1 MMMMNAA
8 NVKRNDSPK
17 SDKQDRRSS
26 TPVSIKREKR
36 SDLSTTPTS
45 QKSSHSDRKIPK
57 LENSIGIESGPSK
70 KRPYSS
76 IDDALAGEYHR
87 ENKMPRKLEPV
98 KSEPALG
105 GPMMKQP
112 IETNPE
118 IVKSLLQ
125 ECCTTSK
132 FDSFGMDSPLDVIN
146 PDPTVTA
153 SSFQPKAELNAS
165 LTSVDIHDNGFSDD
179 HHKKSKSKKKK
190 EKHKK
195 KKKNHKSDRED
206 RDDRKDSSL
215 KIVFSKDKSDSKS
228 SPESVQTPG
237 GLKIKIP
244 MKDVN
249 KTDLAG
255 APPPMN
261 PAPLKLKISKE
272 KMGNFTQ
279 NPTQSSTQNVSDG
292 GSTSSSSH
300 KKKDKDRSK
309 SKSSKHGNNN
319 NVPDF
324 KDAGFQHQQL
334 SVNKVSSTKVSIP
347 LHALLPAFKFSSF
360 V

>member
-1 MMMMNAA
+1 MFSPSPEHEAFDRTKLMLMNAS
-8 NVKRNDSPK
+8 NVKRNNSPK
-17 SDKQDRRSS
+17 NEKQERRSS
-26 TPVSIKREKR
+26 TPNKREKR

-45 QKSSHSDRKIPK
+45 QKSSQSDRKLIPK
-57 LENSIGIESGPSK
+57 LENSNVPPLIPDAGAQMK

-87 ENKMPRKLEPV
+87 ESKTRKLEPV
-98 KSEPALG
+98 KSEPLG

-118 IVKSLLQ
+118 VVKSLLQ
-125 ECCTTSK
+125 ECYTTSK

-146 PDPTVTA
+146 PDPTMPIT
-153 SSFQPKAELNAS
+153 SFQPKVEFNESLPSLELR
-165 LTSVDIHDNGFSDD
+165 DNGLPDD
-179 HHKKSKSKKKK
+179 HHKRTKSKKKK
-190 EKHKK
+190 DKHKK

-215 KIVFSKDKSDSKS
+215 KITFSKDKSDSKS

-255 APPPMN
+255 APPPMT
-261 PAPLKLKISKE
+261 APLKLKISKE

-279 NPTQSSTQNVSDG
+279 NPSQNLSDG
-292 GSTSSSSH
+292 GSSSSSSH
-300 KKKDKDRSK
+300 KKKEKDRSK
-309 SKSSKHGNNN
+309 SKSSKHGTNNN
-319 NVPDF
+319 IPDF

-334 SVNKVSSTKVSIP
+334 SVNKVSSV
-347 LHALLPAFKFSSF
+347 
-360 V
+360 